1 MILYYFTYMKQ
12 ASFKIGERT
21 SSTDERTSF
30 ERTNFERTS
39 FERTNFERTSFERT
53 NFETTSSTDERTSS
67 TDKSDQNN
75 ITSKKPIKYVENIYY
90 FK

>member
-21 SSTDERTSF
+21 SFERTSSTGERTSF

-39 FERTNFERTSFERT
+39 STG
-53 NFETTSSTDERTSS
+53 ETTSS

>member
-21 SSTDERTSF
+21 SSTGERTSF
-30 ERTNFERTS
+30 ERTNFERT
-39 FERTNFERTSFERT
+39 NFERTSST
-53 NFETTSSTDERTSS
+53 GETTSS

>member
-21 SSTDERTSF
+21 SSTG
-30 ERTNFERTS
+30 
-39 FERTNFERTSFERT
+39 ERTSFERT
-53 NFETTSSTDERTSS
+53 NFETTSSTGERTSS

>member
-21 SSTDERTSF
+21 SF

-39 FERTNFERTSFERT
+39 
-53 NFETTSSTDERTSS
+53 STDETTSS

>member
-21 SSTDERTSF
+21 SSTGERTSF
-30 ERTNFERTS
+30 ERTS
-39 FERTNFERTSFERT
+39 
-53 NFETTSSTDERTSS
+53 FETTSSTGETTSFERTSS
-67 TDKSDQNN
+67 TGETTNTPDKSDQNN

>member
-21 SSTDERTSF
+21 SF

-39 FERTNFERTSFERT
+39 STDER
-53 NFETTSSTDERTSS
+53 TSSTDERTSSTGERTSS